1 MKIEARPED
10 VGLSTQRLGRVSDWM
25 RRQVDEG
32 RLPGISVAI
41 ARRDRLAFFETYGAS
56 DVERGVPLAAET
68 IFRIYSMT
76 KPITTVAALMLYEE
90 GRFQLDDPLADYLPE
105 FAQPRVWAGG
115 DVRAL
120 TTVRAEQPITI
131 AQLMTHTA
139 GFTYGFLDEH
149 PLDALYRERGV
160 DFQRGDTPL
169 AELVVLLAEQPLL
182 FQPGSRWNYS
192 VATDVLG
199 RLIEVLSGESLDRYF
214 EQRILAPLGMHDTAF
229 FVPEGKRER
238 FAANYGPAKDGG
250 LELVDPATGSRFT
263 RPMVT
268 FSGGGGLV
276 STAGDYLRFTRMLAR
291 RGELDGV
298 RLLGRKTVETMTT
311 NHLPGD
317 LAAMGRPRFA
327 ETTYEGIGFGLGVS
341 VMLDPARARI
351 MGSPGEYAWGGA
363 ASTAFW
369 IDPVEELIVLLLTQL
384 TPSSSYLLR
393 RELRVLGYQAIID

>member
-10 VGLSTQRLGRVSDWM
+10 VGLCCRRLGRVSDWM
-25 RRQVDEG
+25 RRQVDDG

-41 ARRDRLAFFETYGAS
+41 ARRDRLVFFETYGAR
-56 DVERGVPLAAET
+56 DIERDAPLNADT

-90 GRFQLDDPLADYLPE
+90 GRFQLDDPLARYLPE
-105 FAQPRVWAGG
+105 FAAPRVWAGG
-115 DVRAL
+115 DARNP

-131 AQLMTHTA
+131 GQVMTHTA

-160 DFQRGDTPL
+160 DFQRGDTAL
-169 AELVVLLAEQPLL
+169 SELVALLAEQPLL
-182 FQPGSRWNYS
+182 FQPGARWNYS

-199 RLIEVLSGESLDRYF
+199 YLVEVLSEEPLDVFF
-214 EQRILAPLGMHDTAF
+214 EQRIFAPLGMRDTAF
-229 FVPEGKRER
+229 HVPAGKHER
-238 FAANYGPAKDGG
+238 FAANYTPAKEGG
-250 LELVDPATGSRFT
+250 LDLVDPAAGSRFT

-268 FSGGGGLV
+268 LSGGGGLV
-276 STAGDYLRFTRMLAR
+276 STASDSLRFARLLAR
-291 RGELDGV
+291 RGELDGT
-298 RLLGRKTVETMTT
+298 RLLGRKTVETMVA

-351 MGSPGEYAWGGA
+351 IGSPGEYAWGGA

-369 IDPVEELIVLLLTQL
+369 IDPVEDLIVLLLTQL
-384 TPSSSYLLR
+384 TPSWSYPLR
-393 RELRVLGYQAIID
+393 RELRVLGYQAIVD